1 MNTHKFSIGIALCMS
16 LFFGVSCTS
25 DEQDSYMPSDN
36 NDGTHTCYMYLDKE
50 ALTGFETTRSGEGN
64 TWNNGDVIYM
74 QFIYTLDAVTEHVS
88 GNAVYDSDM
97 DAWKLTYNSYIP
109 NEGVCEMYFFN
120 PSKEV
125 ASTVSIDENTIVYED
140 LDATYRKNS
149 KGDVVV
155 QARLEPKTGRVRFS
169 GDANTQ
175 LWVSGL
181 TCLSEY
187 DVQHNQFSSISKWF
201 PLTVGQDGYTPYLYA
216 TSETKSLRVELSDV
230 TRNLYIKDFS
240 GIPQPGKS
248 GVVKIPNSFNYTGWT
263 RSPLSETITVNG
275 ITFKMMYVGSG
286 TFLMGAT
293 EEQENPLNYWGQN
306 EFPVH
311 RVTLTKDYY
320 MGETVVTQE
329 LWEAVAG
336 GVYPLPSSITVGKN
350 KPAILNAHIYEF
362 IDRLNDQTGL
372 NFRLPTEAEWEY
384 AARGGYKAE
393 GYQYSGGAN
402 IDDYACYGVSTLP
415 DVKTKKPNALGI
427 YDMSGLVWECCADGY
442 VEYSSNDEIDPI
454 HYGNYNVLRGGS
466 YKSAARYCRT
476 STRYTKQSVSNDFCG
491 FRLAF

>member
-64 TWNNGDVIYM
+64 TWSNGDVIYM

-109 NEGVCEMYFFN
+109 SEGVCEMYFFD

-140 LDATYRKNS
+140 LDATYNKNS
-149 KGDVVV
+149 KGDIVVH
-155 QARLEPKTGRVRFS
+155 ARLEPKTGRVRFS
-169 GDANTQ
+169 GDTNTQ

-230 TRNLYIKDFS
+230 TRNLYTKDFS

-293 EEQENPLNYWGQN
+293 EEQENPWQDEL
-306 EFPVH
+306 PVH

-320 MGETVVTQE
+320 IGETVVTQE
-329 LWEAVAG
+329 LWEAVMG
-336 GVYPLPSSITVGKN
+336 NNPSVTVGNN
-350 KPAILNAHIYEF
+350 KPVTNAAYTQYVDFISKLNE
-362 IDRLNDQTGL
+362 LTGQ

-393 GYQYSGGAN
+393 NFQYSGGAN

-415 DVKTKKPNALGI
+415 DVKTKKPNALGL
-427 YDMSGLVWECCADGY
+427 YDMSGLVWEWCQDRY
-442 VEYSSNDEIDPI
+442 VSYSSDDVTDPV
-454 HYGNYNVLRGGS
+454 HSTGTRTTNLLRGGC
-466 YKSAARYCRT
+466 YKFAARYCRT
-476 STRYTKQSVSNDFCG
+476 STRYPSGSASSDSWGV
-491 FRLAF
+491 RLAF